1 MKGKNYSIYMIATLF
16 LLTISMLTLSNN
28 GTAKPTNSNSTLPN
42 GNSSTAYENQDNAFN
57 ENHKANQLQKDVKK
71 VFQDKVVLITG
82 GTSGIGLA
90 TAVQFAANGATHVIV
105 CGRNQSKWE
114 AAQTYIKNNLN
125 ESQIQTIEYVPCDV
139 RVESEVKRLIENIF
153 QKYKRLD
160 ICFNNAG
167 VQPGDVKLKAN
178 LMMMEFD
185 SMIDQDGSILYKLP
199 PPQPTSPCLKDN
211 SCPSI
216 LKTQYTSVSPYAES
230 PIATSIF
237 GVFYSLKWELEYILK
252 MQPKNLPVAIINTSS
267 RNGIIPD
274 PHRPLYAGAKA
285 FIISLTRSTSN
296 QIAQQVVNEKRAS
309 IRINAVAPGP
319 VDTPL
324 ERAAFP
330 GSDADFN
337 KSASSGVPM
346 QRVAKPEEIASV
358 VLFLAD
364 DSKSSYING
373 ATLPV
378 DGGDVASPLLAAPSA
393 PKP

>member
-1 MKGKNYSIYMIATLF
+1 MKEKSYRLNIIALLF
-16 LLTISMLTLSNN
+16 FLTLSNI
-28 GTAKPTNSNSTLPN
+28 GMVSVVQSQSVAQS
-42 GNSSTAYENQDNAFN
+42 
-57 ENHKANQLQKDVKK
+57 QKEVKK
-71 VFQDKVVLITG
+71 VFQDKVVLVTG

-90 TAVQFAANGATHVIV
+90 TAVQFAANGAAHVIV
-105 CGRNQSKWE
+105 CGRNQSKWD

-125 ESQIQTIEYVPCDV
+125 EAQIQTLEYIPCDV
-139 RVESEVKRLIENIF
+139 RIEAQVKKLIEDIF
-153 QKYKRLD
+153 KKYKRLD
-160 ICFNNAG
+160 VCFNNAG
-167 VQPGDVKLKAN
+167 VQPGDFKLKAN

-185 SMIDQDGSILYKLP
+185 SMIDSDGSILYRLS
-199 PPQPTSPCLKDN
+199 PPQPTSSCLKDN

-216 LKTQYTSVSPYAES
+216 IKTQHTSASPYAES

-296 QIAQQVVNEKRAS
+296 QIAQQVVSEKRAS
-309 IRINAVAPGP
+309 IRINAIAPGP

-337 KSASSGVPM
+337 KSASLGVPM
-346 QRVAKPEEIASV
+346 QRVATPEEIAPV

-364 DSKSSYING
+364 ERKASYITG
-373 ATLPV
+373 VTLPV
-378 DGGDVASPLLAAPSA
+378 DGGDVASPLITAPAGVSPSA
-393 PKP
+393 SVSAPPAPAPAAAS